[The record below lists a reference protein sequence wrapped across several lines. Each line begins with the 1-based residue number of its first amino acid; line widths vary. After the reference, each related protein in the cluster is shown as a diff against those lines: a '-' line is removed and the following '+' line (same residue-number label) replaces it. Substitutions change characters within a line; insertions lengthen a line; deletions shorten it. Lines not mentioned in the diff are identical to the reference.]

1 MRPGEGS
8 SSVTHMPEVRAEA
21 VPRRGG
27 VQAKE
32 PSGEVQMWTKRARMK
47 GTEGEAGVAEEP

>member
-1 MRPGEGS
+1 
-8 SSVTHMPEVRAEA
+8 MPEVRAEA

>member
-1 MRPGEGS
+1 M
-8 SSVTHMPEVRAEA
+8 RAEA

-32 PSGEVQMWTKRARMK
+32 PSGEVQMWMKPACMK
-47 GTEGEAGVAEEP
+47 GTEGEASVGGEGDVRMGKGM